1 MKKIRQS
8 DIRFKTSPHLVNTD
22 KRKVI
27 QSKNILP
34 DNMENTKSPA
44 ETPNNKN
51 QFIIYDLI
59 FLQISNLI
67 KDIRIVFPRD
77 IVFKVLQ
84 DNLPCFQENKVE
96 GINYMKA
103 NISSEIK
110 FLIQNKDVSLF
121 DPDNKSLQNIRF
133 KRSEYVFSKIRKIW
147 TKLDSQ
153 HQLVIWKYLNFILK
167 LLEKV

>member
-1 MKKIRQS
+1 MGLE
-8 DIRFKTSPHLVNTD
+8 DIKYKNTD
-22 KRKVI
+22 TSVKKSINKMVYKKQNSEENEENI
-27 QSKNILP
+27 SSK
-34 DNMENTKSPA
+34 K
-44 ETPNNKN
+44 K
-51 QFIIYDLI
+51 FIIYDLI

-84 DNLPCFQENKVE
+84 DNLPCFHKNKVE

-103 NISSEIK
+103 NISDEIRN
-110 FLIQNKDVSLF
+110 LIQTKDVSLF

-147 TKLDSQ
+147 SKLDIQ
-153 HQLVIWKYLNFILK
+153 HQIVIWKYLNFILK